1 MTRLAIG
8 KPAPLG
14 AHYDGQGVNFTLF
27 SAHAERVELCVF
39 DANGQEHRYDLP
51 GHSGDIWHGYLPDA
65 RPGLR
70 YGYRVHGP
78 WQPAEGHRFNP
89 AKLLIDPCARQI
101 DGEFKDNPLLHAGH
115 NEPDYRDNAAI
126 APKCVVVVDH
136 YDWEDDAPP
145 RTPWGSTIIYEAH
158 VKGLTY
164 LHPEIPVEIRGTYK
178 ALGHPV
184 MINYLKQLGITALE
198 LLPVAQFASEPRLQ
212 RMGLSNYWGYN
223 PVAMFALHPAYACSP
238 ETALDE
244 FRDAIKALHKAGI
257 EVILDIVLNHSAEL
271 DLDGPLFS
279 LRGIDNR
286 SYYWIREDG
295 DYHNWTGCGNTL
307 NLSHPAVVDYASACL
322 RYWVETC
329 HVDGFRFDLAAVMGR
344 TPEFRQ
350 DAPLFTAIQNCP
362 VLSQVKLIAEPW
374 DIAPGGYQVGNFPPL
389 FAEWNDHFRD
399 AARRFW
405 LHYDLP
411 LGAFA
416 GRFAASSD
424 VFKRNGRLPSAA
436 INLVTAHDGFTL
448 RDCVCFNHKHNEAN
462 GEENRDGTNNNYS
475 NNHGKEGLGG
485 SLDLVERRRDSI
497 HALLT
502 TLLLSQGTP
511 MLLAGD
517 EHGHSQHGNNNAYCQ
532 DNQLTWLDWS
542 QASSGLTAFTAA
554 LIHLRKRI
562 PALVENRWW
571 EEGDG
576 NVRWLNR
583 YAQPLSTDEWQN
595 GPKQLQILLSDR
607 FLIAINATLE
617 VTEIVL
623 PAGEWHAIPPFAGED
638 NPVITAVWQGPAH
651 GLCVPEMIK
660 KELVMVSLEKNDH
673 LMLARQLPL
682 KSVALILAGGRG
694 TRLKDLTNKRAKP
707 AVHFGGKFR
716 IIDFALSN
724 CINSGIRRMG
734 VITQYQSHT
743 LVQHIQRGWSFF
755 NEEMNEFVDL
765 LPAQQRMKGE
775 NWYRGTAD
783 AVTQNLDIIRRY
795 KAEYVVILAG
805 DHIYKQDYSRMLID
819 HVEKGARCTVACMPV
834 PIEEASA
841 FGVMAVDE
849 NDKIIEFVEKPANP
863 PSMPNDPSKSLASMG
878 IYVFDADY
886 LYELLEED
894 DRDENSSHDFG
905 KDLIPKITEA
915 GLAYAHPFPLSC
927 VQSDPDAEPYWRDVG
942 TLEAYW
948 KANLDLASVVPELDM
963 YDRNWPIRTYN
974 ESLPPAKFVQDRS
987 GSHGMTLN
995 SLVSGGCVISGSV
1008 VVQSV
1013 LFSRVRVNSFCNID
1027 SAVLL
1032 PEVWVGRSCRLRRCV
1047 IDRACVIPEGM
1058 VIGENAEEDARRFY
1072 RSEEGIVL
1080 VTREMLRKLG
1090 HKQER

>member
-1 MTRLAIG
+1 
-8 KPAPLG
+8 
-14 AHYDGQGVNFTLF
+14 
-27 SAHAERVELCVF
+27 
-39 DANGQEHRYDLP
+39 
-51 GHSGDIWHGYLPDA
+51 
-65 RPGLR
+65 
-70 YGYRVHGP
+70 
-78 WQPAEGHRFNP
+78 
-89 AKLLIDPCARQI
+89 
-101 DGEFKDNPLLHAGH
+101 
-115 NEPDYRDNAAI
+115 
-126 APKCVVVVDH
+126 
-136 YDWEDDAPP
+136 
-145 RTPWGSTIIYEAH
+145 
-158 VKGLTY
+158 
-164 LHPEIPVEIRGTYK
+164 
-178 ALGHPV
+178 
-184 MINYLKQLGITALE
+184 
-198 LLPVAQFASEPRLQ
+198 
-212 RMGLSNYWGYN
+212 
-223 PVAMFALHPAYACSP
+223 
-238 ETALDE
+238 
-244 FRDAIKALHKAGI
+244 
-257 EVILDIVLNHSAEL
+257 
-271 DLDGPLFS
+271 
-279 LRGIDNR
+279 
-286 SYYWIREDG
+286 
-295 DYHNWTGCGNTL
+295 
-307 NLSHPAVVDYASACL
+307 
-322 RYWVETC
+322 
-329 HVDGFRFDLAAVMGR
+329 
-344 TPEFRQ
+344 
-350 DAPLFTAIQNCP
+350 
-362 VLSQVKLIAEPW
+362 
-374 DIAPGGYQVGNFPPL
+374 
-389 FAEWNDHFRD
+389 
-399 AARRFW
+399 
-405 LHYDLP
+405 
-411 LGAFA
+411 
-416 GRFAASSD
+416 
-424 VFKRNGRLPSAA
+424 
-436 INLVTAHDGFTL
+436 
-448 RDCVCFNHKHNEAN
+448 
-462 GEENRDGTNNNYS
+462 
-475 NNHGKEGLGG
+475 
-485 SLDLVERRRDSI
+485 
-497 HALLT
+497 
-502 TLLLSQGTP
+502 
-511 MLLAGD
+511 
-517 EHGHSQHGNNNAYCQ
+517 
-532 DNQLTWLDWS
+532 
-542 QASSGLTAFTAA
+542 
-554 LIHLRKRI
+554 
-562 PALVENRWW
+562 
-571 EEGDG
+571 
-576 NVRWLNR
+576 
-583 YAQPLSTDEWQN
+583 
-595 GPKQLQILLSDR
+595 
-607 FLIAINATLE
+607 
-617 VTEIVL
+617 
-623 PAGEWHAIPPFAGED
+623 
-638 NPVITAVWQGPAH
+638 
-651 GLCVPEMIK
+651 
-660 KELVMVSLEKNDH
+660 MVSLEKNDH

-1013 LFSRVRVNSFCNID
+1013 LFSRVRVNSFCNFD